1 MAALGACAYAVTVL
15 AAAFLLF
22 RQQQLAGENPAF
34 GRMLAWQAVVYAL
47 WLPFAAAV
55 WRLFRRS
62 GATLRAVR
70 RFALL
75 GLAAVPA
82 HAVVATFIDIS
93 FSRPGSADLVGMVV
107 GRAQIDILV
116 YAAFAI
122 LGVAAVFQRQAADEA
137 EAAASLARALNA
149 ARASLDEMR
158 GKDTADPRLMV
169 ATGSRRALVALD
181 EVEWFGS
188 AGNYVVVNWQGRE
201 GLVRQT
207 LQSLEAGL
215 DRNLFARSHRGTIVN
230 LAKVEA
236 AQSLSDGS
244 WRLTMAS
251 GAELVV
257 SRTYRDL
264 ILGRLRPRDRAP
276 VPHRRASS
284 R

>member
-22 RQQQLAGENPAF
+22 RQQQLAGEDPAF
-34 GRMLAWQAVVYAL
+34 ARMLAWQAVVYAL

-62 GATLRAVR
+62 GATARAVR

-82 HAVVATFIDIS
+82 HAVAATFIDIS
-93 FSRPGSADLVGMVV
+93 FSHPGSADLVAMVV

-122 LGVAAVFQRQAADEA
+122 LGVAAVFQRHAADEA
-137 EAAASLARALNA
+137 EAAASVARALDA
-149 ARASLDEMR
+149 ARASLEQMQAR
-158 GKDTADPRLMV
+158 GSCDHRLMV
-169 ATGSRRALVALD
+169 SVGSRRAMVAVD

-188 AGNYVVVNWQGRE
+188 AGNYVVVSWHGRE

-207 LQSLEAGL
+207 LQSLETGL
-215 DRNLFARSHRGTIVN
+215 DPQLFARTHRGTIVN
-230 LAKVEA
+230 LAKVEG

-257 SRTYRDL
+257 SRTYREM
-264 ILGRLRPRDRAP
+264 ILERLRG
-276 VPHRRASS
+276 PHARPS
-284 R
+284 